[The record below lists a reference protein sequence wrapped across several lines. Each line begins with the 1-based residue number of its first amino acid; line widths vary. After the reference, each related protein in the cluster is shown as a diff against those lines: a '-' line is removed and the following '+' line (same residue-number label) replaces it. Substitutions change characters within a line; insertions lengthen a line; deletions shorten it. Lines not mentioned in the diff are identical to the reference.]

1 MLALFA
7 LALPVD
13 AFAAAHAGLL
23 WEEREP
29 ARFVY
34 ASDLKARPYSSAISF
49 SAYAGIS
56 DREIPI

>member
-13 AFAAAHAGLL
+13 VFAAAHAGLL

-29 ARFVY
+29 ACFVY
-34 ASDLKARPYSSAISF
+34 ALT
-49 SAYAGIS
+49 
-56 DREIPI
+56 